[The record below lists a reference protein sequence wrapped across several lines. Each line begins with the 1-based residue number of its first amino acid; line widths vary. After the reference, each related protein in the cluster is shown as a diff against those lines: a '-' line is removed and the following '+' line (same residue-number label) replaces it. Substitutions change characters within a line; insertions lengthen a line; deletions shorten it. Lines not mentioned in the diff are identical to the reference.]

1 METVVIDPLIQ
12 QTDPYDILIVDD
24 TPESLE
30 LLGRILDEHG
40 YRVRPAANGRHALKS
55 VAARLPEL
63 ILLDVKMPGMDG
75 FEVCRRLK
83 ANEKSR
89 NVPVIFISA
98 HGETAKKVEGFKAG
112 GVDFVTK
119 PFEREEVLARVDIH
133 LRLNELTEHLEQL
146 VDRRTRQLRHEI
158 AEHQRTGEILQIKD
172 YIIESASS
180 VIATC
185 DLEGR
190 MTYVNPA
197 FLKKWNFKG
206 VQDIY
211 GRPFWEFWMVEDR
224 RDEIMTA
231 LKSEKIWSDEIEA
244 KKKDGTLFQV
254 HVLAAMVL
262 NNAGEPVGLM
272 STSVDITKRKQAE
285 EKLSEYRNNLEELVR
300 GRTAQLEA
308 ANKEMHDFTYTVS
321 HDLRAPLR
329 HIDGFIDL
337 LQKRAGTVIDERGR
351 HYMTAISEAAR
362 KMGLLID
369 DLLSFSRMGR
379 HAMTLQQVELS
390 RLVREILGELE
401 PDTDKRKIDWRIG
414 DLPVVSADGDMLRVV
429 LVNLISNAVK
439 FTRPRETATI
449 EIGSLPGQASETV
462 IFVRDNGVGFDM
474 AYVDNLFGVFQ
485 RLHREEEFEGTG
497 IGLAGVRRI
506 IARHGGRTWAEG
518 SPDRGATFYF
528 ALPQT

>member
-1 METVVIDPLIQ
+1 MIDPLIQ

-180 VIATC
+180 VI
-185 DLEGR
+185 
-190 MTYVNPA
+190 
-197 FLKKWNFKG
+197 
-206 VQDIY
+206 
-211 GRPFWEFWMVEDR
+211 
-224 RDEIMTA
+224 
-231 LKSEKIWSDEIEA
+231 
-244 KKKDGTLFQV
+244 
-254 HVLAAMVL
+254 
-262 NNAGEPVGLM
+262 
-272 STSVDITKRKQAE
+272 
-285 EKLSEYRNNLEELVR
+285 
-300 GRTAQLEA
+300 
-308 ANKEMHDFTYTVS
+308 
-321 HDLRAPLR
+321 
-329 HIDGFIDL
+329 
-337 LQKRAGTVIDERGR
+337 
-351 HYMTAISEAAR
+351 
-362 KMGLLID
+362 
-369 DLLSFSRMGR
+369 
-379 HAMTLQQVELS
+379 
-390 RLVREILGELE
+390 
-401 PDTDKRKIDWRIG
+401 
-414 DLPVVSADGDMLRVV
+414 
-429 LVNLISNAVK
+429 
-439 FTRPRETATI
+439 
-449 EIGSLPGQASETV
+449 
-462 IFVRDNGVGFDM
+462 
-474 AYVDNLFGVFQ
+474 
-485 RLHREEEFEGTG
+485 
-497 IGLAGVRRI
+497 
-506 IARHGGRTWAEG
+506 
-518 SPDRGATFYF
+518 
-528 ALPQT
+528 